1 MNKGEKRERSK
12 EYLLITGR
20 NKHSLLRT
28 ETVLEL
34 GQKRTQRIQ
43 EKVLESL
50 MIEKSD

>member
-1 MNKGEKRERSK
+1 MNKGEKSSK
-12 EYLLITGR
+12 EYLLITSR
-20 NKHSLLRT
+20 NKLSLLRM

-43 EKVLESL
+43 KKVLEPL